1 MPMPITGKR
10 LPRLTLLGM
19 QLLIKNGS
27 DAHPANRPG
36 AMTVAD
42 VAAARRNQ
50 VPLGIAYMVG
60 STAMFAGGNAVV
72 KWQLPL
78 IRWARSRSGA
88 PCSHS

>member
-60 STAMFAGGNAVV
+60 STAMFAGGNAVG
-72 KWQLPL
+72 
-78 IRWARSRSGA
+78 RRGS
-88 PCSHS
+88 